1 MLYRCRVR
9 IAAQLIEHRRY
20 RYGADPHGGSSPATK
35 GERIGRV
42 HSLSGTSGS
51 ESGVH
56 MVVERKIFFYRTG
69 WLYVPVSAIALLR
82 HGKVILYASPT
93 KVQKEAW
100 QRRV

>member
-1 MLYRCRVR
+1 
-9 IAAQLIEHRRY
+9 
-20 RYGADPHGGSSPATK
+20 
-35 GERIGRV
+35 
-42 HSLSGTSGS
+42 
-51 ESGVH
+51 